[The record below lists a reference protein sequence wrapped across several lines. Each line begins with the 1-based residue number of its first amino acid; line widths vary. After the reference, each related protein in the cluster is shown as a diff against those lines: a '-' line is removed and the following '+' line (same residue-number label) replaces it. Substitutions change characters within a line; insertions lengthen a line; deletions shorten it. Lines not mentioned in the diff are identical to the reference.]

1 MCTIRKGRGDV
12 RRRPAILFTV
22 AAFASALLGAAACGT
37 VEQEVREQ
45 VDQEIQEGR
54 EQVEQEVQE
63 ERTQIEQEIEE
74 GRTQIAEE
82 IEGQ

>member
-1 MCTIRKGRGDV
+1 VSRKFTMLF
-12 RRRPAILFTV
+12 AIVFV
-22 AAFASALLGAAACGT
+22 SAFSAAACSG

-45 VDQEIQEGR
+45 VDQEIQEGQ
-54 EQVEQEVQE
+54 EQVEQEIQ
-63 ERTQIEQEIEE
+63 E

>member
-1 MCTIRKGRGDV
+1 MRKRL
-12 RRRPAILFTV
+12 AALV
-22 AAFASALLGAAACGT
+22 AAAFVLVFGAAACGG

-54 EQVEQEVQE
+54 EQVEQGLQE
-63 ERTQIEQEIEE
+63 EQTQIEQEIEK

>member
-1 MCTIRKGRGDV
+1 MSTIRKGGRDV
-12 RRRPAILFTV
+12 RRRPAILFAV
-22 AAFASALLGAAACGT
+22 AFASALLGAAACGA
-37 VEQEVREQ
+37 VEQEVQEQ

-54 EQVEQEVQE
+54 EQVEQEIQE
-63 ERTQIEQEIEE
+63 ERTQIEQEIEA

>member
-1 MCTIRKGRGDV
+1 VSRKFTMLF
-12 RRRPAILFTV
+12 AI
-22 AAFASALLGAAACGT
+22 AFVSAFSAAACSG

-54 EQVEQEVQE
+54 EQVEQEIQE
-63 ERTQIEQEIEE
+63 GREQVEQEIQE